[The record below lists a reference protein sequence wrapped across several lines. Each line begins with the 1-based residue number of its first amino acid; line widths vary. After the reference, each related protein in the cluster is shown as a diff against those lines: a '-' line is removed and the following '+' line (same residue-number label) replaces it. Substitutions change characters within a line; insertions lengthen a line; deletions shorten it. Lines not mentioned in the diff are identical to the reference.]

1 MKNNKKNINSLK
13 QIDSA
18 IFNQDIKASSDKVNN
33 RASSQ
38 ENRTTNIDNRERKI
52 MRTSIIGII
61 ANIGLAII
69 KIVLGSI
76 TSSIAITTD
85 AMNNLTDSSS
95 SIITIIG
102 TKLSSKGRR

>member
-38 ENRTTNIDNRERKI
+38 ENRTTNIDYRVIKI
-52 MRTSIIGII
+52 MRTTKIAII
-61 ANIGLAII
+61 ANKGLAKI
-69 KIVLGSI
+69 KIEL
-76 TSSIAITTD
+76 
-85 AMNNLTDSSS
+85 
-95 SIITIIG
+95 
-102 TKLSSKGRR
+102 